1 MRWLCILFPQLALD
15 AVLRSRDDPT
25 VPLALLS
32 GPPQRRVLQAVNES
46 AREQGLRSGQSL
58 TQARTLL
65 ESFDT
70 VEHDPSQTEYWQ
82 QFLAS
87 WAYGFSGH
95 VSLDFPRTLLL
106 EVASSLRLFGPWPEL
121 EQRLR
126 AELQALGFQH
136 RLVLAPTPLAAR
148 VLANVAD
155 GLAVDELALQGE
167 LQRLP
172 VARSGLP
179 SELVESLQRM
189 GLRRLQQVLE
199 LPRDGLAKRFPPQ
212 LLAHLDQLQGHHPL
226 ALSCYQPPDHFRQ
239 RIEFNFDVESTT
251 SLLFP
256 LRRLIGDLA
265 TFLAGRDCGVQRFV
279 LLLEHRRQPAS
290 EVAVGLLGAER
301 DGERLFELARGRLER
316 LELAAPVQA
325 LTLLAEDLP
334 RFVPAA
340 AELFSNR
347 PQQSQ
352 SWLQV
357 CERLRARLGDKV
369 VQPLAAVDEHRPERS
384 WLAQE
389 RGDAAARPAGPRPG
403 WLLAEPV
410 LLNDLFPRVLA
421 GPERIESGW
430 WDGDDVRRD
439 YYLIETRD
447 GRRAWAFHAAGRPGP
462 FWVHGWFA

>member
-32 GPPQRRVLQAVNES
+32 GPPQRRVLQTVNES
-46 AREQGLRSGQSL
+46 ARDQGLRSGQSL

-65 ESFDT
+65 ENFDT
-70 VEHDPSQTEYWQ
+70 VEHDPAQTEYWQ

-106 EVASSLRLFGPWPEL
+106 EVASSLRLFGPWSEL

-136 RLVLAPTPLAAR
+136 RLVLAPNPLAAR

-155 GLAVDELALQGE
+155 GLAVDELALPAE

-179 SELVESLQRM
+179 GELIESLQRM

-279 LLLEHRRQPAS
+279 LLLEHRRQPVS
-290 EVAVGLLGAER
+290 EVSVGLLSVER
-301 DGERLFELARGRLER
+301 DGERLFELARGRLET

-325 LTLLAEDLP
+325 LVLLAEDLP

-340 AELFSNR
+340 AVSE
-347 PQQSQ
+347 
-352 SWLQV
+352 
-357 CERLRARLGDKV
+357 
-369 VQPLAAVDEHRPERS
+369 LAAG
-384 WLAQE
+384 L
-389 RGDAAARPAGPRPG
+389 
-403 WLLAEPV
+403 
-410 LLNDLFPRVLA
+410 
-421 GPERIESGW
+421 
-430 WDGDDVRRD
+430 
-439 YYLIETRD
+439 
-447 GRRAWAFHAAGRPGP
+447 
-462 FWVHGWFA
+462 